1 MKVSDNPSTSAEAP
15 VSYPFFPTSHSIPIL
30 CTGRRRAR
38 DLYRGEASDKES
50 SRKTG
55 SIFVPLLALAALPR
69 KK

>member
-1 MKVSDNPSTSAEAP
+1 MKVSYNPNTSAEAP
-15 VSYPFFPTSHSIPIL
+15 VSFPFSPTSHPIPIL
-30 CTGRRRAR
+30 YTGRHRAR